1 MNSNIHLYVL
11 TGKSGVGKTTL
22 LRVLAGILGKKD
34 GKIYIDN
41 KQEDIFSNDMWKNT
55 ISYIPQ
61 SQTLFNTSLR
71 ENFLLLNP
79 DGKEEQ
85 IWQSLEFVK
94 MKNFVDRLPKKLD
107 TIIGPDGVGVSGG
120 EEQRLILAT
129 SVFQDRKVL
138 FFDEI
143 TNELIKIIA

>member
-1 MNSNIHLYVL
+1 
-11 TGKSGVGKTTL
+11 
-22 LRVLAGILGKKD
+22 
-34 GKIYIDN
+34 
-41 KQEDIFSNDMWKNT
+41 MWKNT

-79 DGKEEQ
+79 DGEEEQ

-94 MKNFVDRLPKKLD
+94 MKNFVDNLPKKLD

-143 TNELIKIIA
+143 TNELDKDNRIIISQVLHDFAKNKLVIGISHDDEVIEISDSLIELN